1 MPDALQPAVC
11 FGAVMHERHVQ
22 AHNRF
27 VYPSAFLRL
36 PLGRLDQ
43 VRAPLL
49 GIERANLFS
58 FRSRDHGALVRCICR
73 LAVSGG
79 QMLAHKRP
87 WRHDLN
93 VLPSGNIE

>member
-1 MPDALQPAVC
+1 MSDALQPAVC

-36 PLGRLDQ
+36 PLGRLDR

-49 GIERANLFS
+49 GIERANLIS
-58 FRSRDHGALVRCICR
+58 FRSRDHGCLLYTSDA
-73 LAVSGG
+73 A
-79 QMLAHKRP
+79 
-87 WRHDLN
+87 D
-93 VLPSGNIE
+93 E